1 MYSVFHTSITKGVKE
16 GKKARKMEGSMK
28 GWKIVKSGLY
38 KASNYLRY
46 YLKII
51 APLMC
56 LSLGK
61 RIKVSSG
68 VSLMGPYAT
77 LLGMGIVGARA
88 LAISEKGEYQPKLE
102 CPQGDEEGST
112 NFQMILSGSRSNR
125 KEIIV

>member
-1 MYSVFHTSITKGVKE
+1 MYSVFHTSITKGIKE
-16 GKKARKMEGSMK
+16 GKKARKMEGNMK
-28 GWKIVKSGLY
+28 GWKIGKRGLY

-88 LAISEKGEYQPKLE
+88 LAISEKGEHQP
-102 CPQGDEEGST
+102 
-112 NFQMILSGSRSNR
+112 N
-125 KEIIV
+125 